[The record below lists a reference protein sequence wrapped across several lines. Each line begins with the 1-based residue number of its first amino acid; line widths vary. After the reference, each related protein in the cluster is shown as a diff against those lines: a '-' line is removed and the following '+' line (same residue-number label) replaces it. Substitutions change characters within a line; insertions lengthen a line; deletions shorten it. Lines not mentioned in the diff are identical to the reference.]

1 MQTNE
6 NGSGIG
12 ATPYREAGEL
22 AGITRLVDVFYV
34 NMDTLPEAEIIR
46 KMHPQDLAESRK
58 KLTYFLCGWLGGP
71 KLYHEHY
78 GPISIPGF
86 HKQFPIGSDERDAW
100 LLCMEQ
106 AIAVQPYND
115 PFKEYLLA
123 ALRIPAERVR
133 QVNSGELY

>member
-6 NGSGIG
+6 NGSDIGI
-12 ATPYREAGEL
+12 TPYQEAGEL
-22 AGITRLVDVFYV
+22 AGITRLVDTFYV

-71 KLYHEHY
+71 KLYQEHY

-106 AIAVQPYND
+106 AIAIQPYKE

>member
-1 MQTNE
+1 MQTNK
-6 NGSGIG
+6 NGSGRG
-12 ATPYREAGEL
+12 TTPYHEAGEL
-22 AGITRLVDVFYV
+22 AGITRLVNTFYV

-71 KLYHEHY
+71 KLYQEHY
-78 GPISIPGF
+78 GPINIPGF

-106 AIAVQPYND
+106 AIAIQPYKEA
-115 PFKEYLLA
+115 FKEYLLA

-133 QVNSGELY
+133 AVNSGELY